1 MGVDILKKLLEYRD
15 SKQYTF
21 ILFKVGEGQI
31 YTGFRKVCAWGGGG
45 GGVSWHALFMKCWGS
60 LFISSD
66 PGSRS

>member
-45 GGVSWHALFMKCWGS
+45 GVLARTLYEMLGFLIYF
-60 LFISSD
+60 
-66 PGSRS
+66 